1 MWCFFPNKETTSTS
15 KPSEI
20 YSPPPV
26 GGVVRSIIIVCVAG
40 VIDVTEEVVEDEVD
54 DARVEDMIDA
64 VDDAVDVVEDVV
76 DAVDVVED
84 VVDVVDAVDAV
95 DVVEDVVDVGKN
107 CGRCS
112 RR

>member
-1 MWCFFPNKETTSTS
+1 M
-15 KPSEI
+15 
-20 YSPPPV
+20 
-26 GGVVRSIIIVCVAG
+26 
-40 VIDVTEEVVEDEVD
+40 VEDEVD

-84 VVDVVDAVDAV
+84 VVDV
-95 DVVEDVVDVGKN
+95 GKN

>member
-1 MWCFFPNKETTSTS
+1 M
-15 KPSEI
+15 
-20 YSPPPV
+20 
-26 GGVVRSIIIVCVAG
+26 
-40 VIDVTEEVVEDEVD
+40 VEDEVD

-76 DAVDVVED
+76 DA
-84 VVDVVDAVDAV
+84 
-95 DVVEDVVDVGKN
+95 EDVVDVGKN

>member
-1 MWCFFPNKETTSTS
+1 M
-15 KPSEI
+15 
-20 YSPPPV
+20 
-26 GGVVRSIIIVCVAG
+26 
-40 VIDVTEEVVEDEVD
+40 VEDEVD

-76 DAVDVVED
+76 ED
-84 VVDVVDAVDAV
+84 VVDA
-95 DVVEDVVDVGKN
+95 EDVVDVGKN

>member
-1 MWCFFPNKETTSTS
+1 M
-15 KPSEI
+15 
-20 YSPPPV
+20 
-26 GGVVRSIIIVCVAG
+26 
-40 VIDVTEEVVEDEVD
+40 VEDVVD

-84 VVDVVDAVDAV
+84 VVDV
-95 DVVEDVVDVGKN
+95 GKN